1 MRFAKRILAT
11 KAFDRV
17 VLIIILFNAFLLGI
31 ETYNIGNEKWI
42 DYIQVG
48 ILVIFAIELLI
59 RWQEAPNM
67 NTFFASG
74 WNTLDMIIMVAC
86 ILTAGGSYIHTSLG
100 GNTHLENTDI
110 ISTLHI
116 LRTFRLLR
124 LIEAFPELKLITSV
138 LLRSV
143 RSVSYIGV
151 LFLIFAYLYAVVGV
165 ALFKLPPKHFPPGQP
180 DPYGNILEA
189 LFTLFRA
196 MTGDNWTDLRYNL
209 LSVNASRT
217 MDVVVTIYHA
227 SWMVVS
233 AFLLLNLLV
242 GAVLNNFDELKNR
255 DMKRKRPRA
264 KTA

>member
-11 KAFDRV
+11 KTFDRF
-17 VLIIILFNAFLLGI
+17 VLAIILLNAVLLGI
-31 ETYNIGNEKWI
+31 ETYHLENEKWI
-42 DYIQVG
+42 DFIQTG
-48 ILVIFAIELLI
+48 ILIIFAIELLI
-59 RWQEAPNM
+59 RWLGRG
-67 NTFFASG
+67 NTRAFFANG
-74 WNTLDMIIMVAC
+74 WNLLDMIIV
-86 ILTAGGSYIHTSLG
+86 GGCFAHMSLVG
-100 GNTHLENTDI
+100 SSRIESTDL
-110 ISTLHI
+110 ISGLRI
-116 LRTFRLLR
+116 LRILR

-165 ALFKLPPKHFPPGQP
+165 ALFKLPPNHSSPGRL

-196 MTGDNWTDLRYNL
+196 MTGDDWTDLRYDL
-209 LSVNASRT
+209 LSINTSRT
-217 MDVVVTIYHA
+217 MDVLVTIYHA
-227 SWMVVS
+227 SWVVIS

-242 GAVLNNFDELKNR
+242 GAVLNNFDELKSRNT
-255 DMKRKRPRA
+255 KSKEPQA